1 MKKIE
6 LLAPA
11 GSYEALVAAIQNG
24 ANAIY
29 LGGNEF
35 SARAFAT
42 NFSRE
47 ELKKAVIYAH
57 LRNIKIYVTVNTL
70 YEDNQFENLKDYL
83 LFLATI
89 DVDALIIQDIG
100 LMHFVKKYFPDFEI
114 HMSTQTS
121 IYNLSAVK
129 YFEGLGVD
137 RIVLA
142 RENSIEEI
150 KNICNNTDLDIEV
163 FVHGALCM
171 SYSGQ
176 CLMSSMIAKRSG
188 NKGACGQP

>member
-1 MKKIE
+1 MQNIE

-11 GSYEALVAAIQNG
+11 GSYEALVAVQNG

-42 NFSRE
+42 NFNRGITS
-47 ELKKAVIYAH
+47 AVAYGH
-57 LRNIKIYVTVNTL
+57 LRNVKIYVTVNTL
-70 YEDNQFENLKDYL
+70 YEDNQFVKLRDYL
-83 LFLATI
+83 LFLSSI
-89 DVDALIIQDIG
+89 NVDALIIQDIG
-100 LMHFVKKYFPDFEI
+100 LMAYVKKYFPNFEI

-121 IYNLSAVK
+121 IYSLEAVK
-129 YFEGLGVD
+129 YFEKIGVE
-137 RIVLA
+137 RVVLA
-142 RENSIEEI
+142 RENSLQEI
-150 KNICNNTDLDIEV
+150 KNICSHTNLDIEV

-176 CLMSSMIAKRSG
+176 CLMSSMVAK
-188 NKGACGQP
+188 

>member
-1 MKKIE
+1 MF
-6 LLAPA
+6 
-11 GSYEALVAAIQNG
+11 G

-100 LMHFVKKYFPDFEI
+100 LMHFVKK
-114 HMSTQTS
+114 
-121 IYNLSAVK
+121 
-129 YFEGLGVD
+129 
-137 RIVLA
+137 
-142 RENSIEEI
+142 
-150 KNICNNTDLDIEV
+150 
-163 FVHGALCM
+163 
-171 SYSGQ
+171 
-176 CLMSSMIAKRSG
+176 
-188 NKGACGQP
+188 

>member
-11 GSYEALVAAIQNG
+11 GSYEALVAAVQNG

-29 LGGNEF
+29 LGGNAF

-57 LRNIKIYVTVNTL
+57 LRNVKIYVTVNTL

-129 YFEGLGVD
+129 YFERLGVD

-142 RENSIEEI
+142 RENSIEEDR
-150 KNICNNTDLDIEV
+150 KSV
-163 FVHGALCM
+163 V
-171 SYSGQ
+171 
-176 CLMSSMIAKRSG
+176 
-188 NKGACGQP
+188 